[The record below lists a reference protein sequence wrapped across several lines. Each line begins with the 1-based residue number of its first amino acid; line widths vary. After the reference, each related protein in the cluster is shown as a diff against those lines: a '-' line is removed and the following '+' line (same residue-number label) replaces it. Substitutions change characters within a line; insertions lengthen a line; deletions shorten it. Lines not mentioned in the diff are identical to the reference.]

1 MPMAAPAAMAT
12 SILALLLTPAT
23 HTIVP
28 SDLPRR
34 RALRC
39 VALPLLEVVQTR
51 TNTHEST
58 VIHWAC
64 GRTAATSSNSLPHS
78 GTSSAAPSAALG
90 VRVRTSIVCYHAADG
105 WHMREGGGRRHPPR
119 GHQIWSPGWR

>member
-78 GTSSAAPSAALG
+78 VQDTEAMGSSSVMG
-90 VRVRTSIVCYHAADG
+90 SRERIHGDDG
-105 WHMREGGGRRHPPR
+105 K
-119 GHQIWSPGWR
+119 